1 MRYAVRKS
9 AMSDFVHLHLHT
21 EYSLLDGA
29 CRLKPLMERLK
40 ELGQTACAITDHGNM
55 YGAVEFWNEAKKAGI
70 KPIIGCEVYVA
81 RRTRHDREQKL
92 DSSPFHLILLC
103 ENNEGYRNLVK
114 LVSIAAIEGFYNKP
128 RVDLELL
135 KKYHGGLIAMSACLA
150 GEIPWLLRN
159 STYEEAKEKALMY
172 RDIFGEDNYFIEVQ
186 NHGIKEEL
194 RILPQLYRLSAETGI
209 PLAATNDCHY
219 INKEDAEMQNVL
231 LCIQTGKIL
240 GEPNGMSFETDEFYV
255 KSADEMM
262 QLFHGHEEAV
272 YNTVRI
278 AERCNVEFEFGSIK
292 LPKFT
297 VEGVSD
303 NEEYFRSLCRKG
315 MAERYGASPENRV
328 VERLEYELSVITKM
342 GYTDYF
348 LIVWDFIRY
357 ARSHGVPVGPGRG
370 SGAGSLCAYCI
381 GITGIDPIKFDLLFE
396 RFLNPE
402 RVSMPDFDIDF
413 CIEGRQSVKD
423 YVVQKYG
430 KDYVSEIIAFD
441 TLKARAAVRDVGR
454 VMSLPYNLC
463 DRVAKQIDMKN
474 SLDGA
479 LKESEELAQLYRSD
493 RSVKKLIDTAKKLEG
508 MPRHASTHAA
518 GVVISAVP
526 LSDLVPL
533 QKNDD
538 TVVTQYTMTVLESLG
553 LLKMDFLGLRN
564 LTIIRDA
571 INVIHRTEPDFD
583 IDKID
588 FADQNVYRMLSEGDT
603 CGVFQFES
611 AGMTARLMELCP
623 ERLEDLI
630 VILSLYRPGP
640 MKSIPVYIE
649 NKKHPENISY
659 KHPMLESI
667 LSDTYGCMVYQEQV
681 MEICRKL
688 AGYSYGHAD
697 IVRRAMAKKKH
708 DVMLK
713 ERESFV
719 SGSVRNGIPEQTAN
733 EIFDEM
739 VSFAS
744 YAFNKSHAAAY
755 AYLAYQT
762 AYLKYH
768 YRGIYMAAL
777 MSSVMS
783 SSDKLAE
790 YISSCRENG
799 IAVNPPD
806 INKSG
811 KGFTFTDGKMY
822 FGLLAIKNTG
832 SGLADKLI
840 RERRENGDFKGLQ
853 DFCER
858 VGGRELNKK
867 ALENM
872 IKAGAFDGLGLN
884 RRQMLENYEY
894 LMDSAS
900 SDKRGVIDG
909 QLGFLDSADTE
920 DMGIRIAY
928 KPEFEPKR
936 LYAMEKEAAG
946 MYLSGSPLSA
956 CEWLGELLHVR
967 RIGTLE
973 ADEKI
978 RDGASVKLMC
988 VLESKKMHV
997 TKKGDKMCF
1006 IEVSDGSGTVEAVI
1020 FPDVFA
1026 ISSSKLN
1033 EGSVLL
1039 ISGKISVKDDR
1050 ITVICGAVTDENEFE
1065 RMVSNMKLCIKTTS
1079 DKAFIPNELA
1089 GLCREFRG
1097 TTAVCFY
1104 LTDTGK
1110 MILPKNRL
1118 SLCVDADSSQHIKR
1132 LYDVSQIG
1140 LIQ

>member
-1 MRYAVRKS
+1 MKS
-9 AMSDFVHLHLHT
+9 SDFVHLHVHT

-29 CRLKPLMERLK
+29 CRLRQLIERVK

-92 DSSPFHLILLC
+92 DSSPYHLILLC

-114 LVSIAAIEGFYNKP
+114 LVSIASIEGFYNKP

-135 KKYHGGLIAMSACLA
+135 KKYHGGLICLSACLA
-150 GEIPWLLRN
+150 GEIPNILLN
-159 STYEEAKEKALMY
+159 GTYEEAKEKALQY
-172 RDIFGEDNYFIEVQ
+172 RDIFGEGNFFIEIQ
-186 NHGIKEEL
+186 NHGIKNQL

-219 INKEDAEMQNVL
+219 ISKEDAEMQNIL

-255 KSADEMM
+255 KSADEMAE
-262 QLFHGHEEAV
+262 LFKGHEEALT
-272 YNTVRI
+272 NTVKI
-278 AERCNVEFEFGSIK
+278 AERCNVEFEFGNIK

-297 VEGVSD
+297 IEGVTD
-303 NEEYFRSLCRKG
+303 NEEYFHSLCRKG
-315 MAERYGASPENRV
+315 MFEKYGASPDKAV
-328 VERLEYELSVITKM
+328 TERLEYELSVITKM

-357 ARSHGVPVGPGRG
+357 ARDHDVPVGPGRG

-381 GITGIDPIKFDLLFE
+381 GITGIDPMKFNLLFE

-423 YVVQKYG
+423 YVVRKYG

-454 VMSLPYNLC
+454 VMSVPYALC
-463 DRVAKQIDMKN
+463 DKVAKQIDIKN
-474 SLDGA
+474 DLETA
-479 LKESEELAQLYRSD
+479 LKDSEELAQLYKSD

-564 LTIIRDA
+564 LTIIRDT
-571 INVIHRTEPDFD
+571 IREIHKTEPDFD

-588 FADQNVYRMLSEGDT
+588 FADQNVYKMLSDGDT

-649 NKKHPENISY
+649 NKKHPDKIQY

-708 DVMLK
+708 EVMLK

-719 SGSVRNGIPEQTAN
+719 SGSVKNGIPETTAN

-783 SSDKLAE
+783 SSDKLSE

-799 IAVNPPD
+799 IEVNPPD
-806 INKSG
+806 INRSG
-811 KGFTFTDGKMY
+811 KGFTFADGKMY

-832 SGLADKLI
+832 SGLAEKLI
-840 RERRENGDFKGLQ
+840 RDRNENGNFKGLQ
-853 DFCER
+853 NFCER
-858 VGGRELNKK
+858 VEGRELNKK

-884 RRQMLENYEY
+884 RRQMLENYESM
-894 LMDSAS
+894 LESAG

-909 QLGFLDSADTE
+909 QLGFLGDDDTQ
-920 DMGIRIAY
+920 DMGVRIMH
-928 KPEFEPKR
+928 KPEFEKKM
-936 LYAMEKEAAG
+936 LYAMEKEATG
-946 MYLSGSPLSA
+946 MYLSGSPLTA
-956 CEWLGELLHVR
+956 CQWLGELLHTRTAAFVNSD
-967 RIGTLE
+967 T
-973 ADEKI
+973 
-978 RDGASVKLMC
+978 SVKDGDNVKLLC
-988 VLESKKMHV
+988 VVESKKMHV

-1006 IEVSDGSGTVEAVI
+1006 LEVSDGTGELEAVV
-1020 FPDVFA
+1020 FPDLFA
-1026 ISSSKLN
+1026 VSGAKLT
-1033 EGSVLL
+1033 EGAVLL

-1050 ITVICGAVTDENEFE
+1050 ITVICGAVTAEQEFE
-1065 RMVSNMKLCIKTTS
+1065 RIVSNLKLCIKTTS
-1079 DKAFIPNELA
+1079 DKAVIQQ
-1089 GLCREFRG
+1089 GLVQLCSEYRG
-1097 TTAVCFY
+1097 TTAICFY
-1104 LTDTGK
+1104 LTDARKTV
-1110 MILPKNRL
+1110 LPKNRL
-1118 SLCVDADSSQHIKR
+1118 SLKVDADSAEKLKKLYNSQE
-1132 LYDVSQIG
+1132 IG

>member
-1 MRYAVRKS
+1 MNS
-9 AMSDFVHLHLHT
+9 IDFVNLHLHT

-29 CRLKPLMERLK
+29 CRIKPLMEHIR
-40 ELGQTACAITDHGNM
+40 ELGQTAVAITDHGNM

-81 RRTRHDREQKL
+81 RRTRHDREHIL
-92 DSSPFHLILLC
+92 DSSPYHLILLC

-114 LVSIAAIEGFYNKP
+114 LVSLASIEGFYNRP
-128 RVDLELL
+128 RVDVELL
-135 KKYHGGLIAMSACLA
+135 KKYHSGLICLSACLA
-150 GEIPWLLRN
+150 GEIPRILLN
-159 STYEEAKEKALMY
+159 DTYEAAKEKALEY
-172 RDIFGEDNYFIEVQ
+172 LHIFGEGNYFIEVQ
-186 NHGIKEEL
+186 NHGIKDEL
-194 RILPQLYRLSAETGI
+194 KILPNLYRLSAETGI

-231 LCIQTGKIL
+231 MCIQTGKIL
-240 GEPNGMSFETDEFYV
+240 GDPTGMSFETDEFYV
-255 KSADEMM
+255 KSADEMAE
-262 QLFHGHEEAV
+262 LFHGHEEAV
-272 YNTVRI
+272 TNTVRI
-278 AERCNVEFEFGSIK
+278 AERCNVEFEFGNIK

-315 MAERYGASPENRV
+315 MIEKYGTVPDKSV
-328 VERLEYELSVITKM
+328 TDRLEYELSVITQM

-357 ARSHGVPVGPGRG
+357 ARSHDIPVGPGRG

-381 GITGIDPIKFDLLFE
+381 GITGIDPMKFNLLFE

-423 YVVQKYG
+423 YVVRRYG

-463 DRVAKQIDMKN
+463 DKVAKQIDIKN
-474 SLDGA
+474 DLDTA

-493 RSVKKLIDTAKKLEG
+493 RSVKKLIDTARKLEG

-571 INVIHRTEPDFD
+571 VREIHKSEPDFD
-583 IDKID
+583 IDNID
-588 FADQNVYRMLSEGDT
+588 FSDQNVYRMLSDGDT

-649 NKKHPENISY
+649 NKKHPEKIVY

-667 LSDTYGCMVYQEQV
+667 LADTYGCMVYQEQV

-777 MSSVMS
+777 MSTVMA

-790 YISSCRENG
+790 YISSCREHG
-799 IAVNPPD
+799 IAVEPPD
-806 INKSG
+806 INRSG
-811 KGFTFTDGKMY
+811 KGFTFVGDKMY
-822 FGLLAIKNTG
+822 FGLLAIKNAG
-832 SGLADKLI
+832 SGLADRLI
-840 RERRENGDFKGLQ
+840 LERQKNGDFKSLQ

-858 VGGRELNKK
+858 VEGRELNKK

-884 RRQMLENYEY
+884 RRQMLENYES
-894 LMDSAS
+894 LLENAS
-900 SDKRGVIDG
+900 SGKRGVIDG
-909 QLGFLDSADTE
+909 QLGFLDIE
-920 DMGIRIAY
+920 DAHEMGVRIPF
-928 KPEFEPKR
+928 KPEFDEKR
-936 LYAMEKEAAG
+936 LYLLEKEATG
-946 MYLSGSPLSA
+946 MYLSGSPLNACQWLSELMHTRSA
-956 CEWLGELLHVR
+956 GSINTDTSLKDGE
-967 RIGTLE
+967 
-973 ADEKI
+973 
-978 RDGASVKLMC
+978 SVKLIC
-988 VLESKKMHV
+988 ILDGKKMHV

-1006 IEVSDGSGTVEAVI
+1006 LDLSDNSGTLEAVV
-1020 FPDVFA
+1020 FPDLYAVSNA
-1026 ISSSKLN
+1026 KLL

-1039 ISGKISVKDDR
+1039 ISGRVSVKDDR
-1050 ITVICGAVTDENEFE
+1050 VTIICGSIVSEFEFE
-1065 RMVSNMKLCIKTTS
+1065 RMTENMKLCIKTTS
-1079 DKAFIPNELA
+1079 DKAVIPPELLRICSENK
-1089 GLCREFRG
+1089 GN
-1097 TTAVCFY
+1097 TAVCFY
-1104 LTDTGK
+1104 LTDARKTV
-1110 MILPKNRL
+1110 LPKNRL
-1118 SLCVDADSSQHIKR
+1118 SLKISAVSAGELKK
-1132 LYDVSQIG
+1132 LYSVSKIG